1 MKDLDIGKLME
12 MAGNLQNIFFDLE
25 EKLQKEEVE
34 ASIGGGMVKLKLN
47 GLGRVIEFKIDE
59 ELIKTGDKNMI
70 EDMVTAAIEV
80 AINNLKELL
89 QTKLP
94 SLIMGGLPL
103 GDLFQELADSEE
115 DDDNGKMA

>member
-94 SLIMGGLPL
+94 SLIMGRLPL
-103 GDLFQELADSEE
+103 GDLFQELADSED